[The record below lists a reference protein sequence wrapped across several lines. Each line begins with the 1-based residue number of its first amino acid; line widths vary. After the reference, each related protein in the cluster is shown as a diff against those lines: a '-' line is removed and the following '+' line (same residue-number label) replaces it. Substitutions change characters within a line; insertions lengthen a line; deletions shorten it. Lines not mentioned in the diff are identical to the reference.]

1 MDNEILYLDY
11 TKNTWALGDIKEN
24 ESGLIIPESSSVIL
38 LDYKSEKCKDY
49 NIIVTGGSIYEF
61 LQDSLVG
68 F

>member
-24 ESGLIIPESSSVIL
+24 ESALIIPESSSIIL

-49 NIIVTGGSIYEF
+49 NIIVTGGAIYEF

-68 F
+68 V